1 MNNPNSEFPTM
12 TPQEWKLKVQAELA
26 GLDYNEVLVWD
37 TFEGIQVKPVYT
49 KEDADLENISP
60 EITTKDWKVIGNYL
74 DDPNQDFSY
83 LYGFNLKEEFI
94 GKVSSIPEYLDLFF
108 DFENPFEFIQKNNF
122 SEIKNLKYLGLEL
135 TFPMN
140 SSFKLN
146 PYK

>member
-49 KEDADLENISP
+49 KEDADLKNISP

-108 DFENPFEFIQKNNF
+108 DFENPFEFI
-122 SEIKNLKYLGLEL
+122 
-135 TFPMN
+135 
-140 SSFKLN
+140 
-146 PYK
+146 